1 MTFAGG
7 SLDENS
13 LHNIN
18 VTDNE
23 KYQSFNV

>member
-1 MTFAGG
+1 MDAAGG
-7 SLDENS
+7 NLDENN

-23 KYQSFNV
+23 KYQSFTI